1 MIICGAESIILLAS
15 DDTKHG
21 LCLSVGHAALGLFS
35 EEAGGAGGRE
45 GEALNLSQQS
55 LSTYGDG
62 AVDRYVIL
70 YSSPVN
76 TALCIYS
83 LSEE

>member
-45 GEALNLSQQS
+45 GEDLNMSQQS

-62 AVDRYVIL
+62 AVDRYVL
-70 YSSPVN
+70 LASHLVN
-76 TALCIYS
+76 TALRIYT